1 METLDYI
8 IKQTDKA
15 RRAILE
21 RKRLRYSLAKELGL
35 PSAICGTV
43 AGWSEVKI
51 RALADEYQA
60 KQNPEPISVT

>member
-60 KQNPEPISVT
+60 RDTQHP